1 MDAQAKQ
8 QLIER
13 VKQANN
19 ILVTVSKD
27 PTVDQLSACIGLTLM
42 LNKMQK
48 HATAVF
54 SGQVPS
60 TLEFLQ
66 PEKTLETNTD
76 SLQDFI
82 ISLDKN
88 KADKLRYKVE
98 DQFVRVFITPYRT
111 SLSEKDLQF
120 SQGDFNVD
128 AVVALGVKDRNQLD
142 AAIIAHGRILHDATV
157 ISVNS
162 GAGNAPNLGQINWQD
177 PGASSL
183 SEMVVSVSEAFG
195 SGLIDNQ
202 IATALL
208 TGIVAET
215 NRFSNDNTS
224 PKVLTMSA
232 QLMAAGANQQ
242 LIAKQLEPPP
252 PLVPAIPAQPPTPE
266 PPQIPPAAA
275 PQAPQAPENPKES
288 AQTPP
293 PQPPKNEPEK
303 KENKTSPEDLAR
315 PVNESRNGTL
325 NVAHEGKDGSDEVEV
340 NPNSIDIDEE
350 GNLKVIGETP
360 EESGQEQP
368 PSEKST
374 TPAKEESKEDRAADK
389 DASKSDTPPGPH
401 ALLDSKNQ
409 PNNPFTANT
418 QPEWKNAAAETSVDP
433 LSTAAEMKEPPSM
446 TAHVADV
453 APPNPFTFNPITELS
468 NKKAAEAT
476 SESAPAESTEAA
488 PATDQVPPA
497 EANVDSARSA
507 VENALASAPFD
518 PATAGPIEALNA
530 QPMTPPLH
538 EEQATDQTVVS
549 NDVPVEP
556 APDAAAAPPPAP
568 VTPASDTPS
577 LSLPTEPAAPSGAP
591 QSDSVAP
598 AAPPPVPPPLTF
610 DPNLLNQD
618 NGNSQKK

>member
-27 PTVDQLSACIGLTLM
+27 PSVDQLSACIGLALM
-42 LNKMQK
+42 LNKMNK

-66 PEKTLETNTD
+66 PEKTLEANTD

-111 SLSEKDLQF
+111 SLTEKDLQF
-120 SQGDFNVD
+120 SLGDFNVE
-128 AVVALGVKDRNQLD
+128 VVIALGVKDRNQLD
-142 AAIIAHGRILHDATV
+142 AAIVAHGRILHDATV

-162 GAGNAPNLGQINWQD
+162 GAGNAPQLGQVNWQD
-177 PGASSL
+177 PTASSL
-183 SEMVVSVSEAFG
+183 SEMLVSVSEAFG

-202 IATALL
+202 IATAFL

-232 QLMAAGANQQ
+232 QLMASGANQQ

-252 PLVPAIPAQPPTPE
+252 PLVPAIPAQPPVPE
-266 PPQIPPAAA
+266 PPKAPEQPQSPPPPAGTPQPDQKPPVQPA
-275 PQAPQAPENPKES
+275 PQQES
-288 AQTPP
+288 QTPP
-293 PQPPKNEPEK
+293 SVTPKEAPK
-303 KENKTSPEDLAR
+303 KETEEKANKTSPEDLAR
-315 PVNESRNGTL
+315 LVNESKDGTL
-325 NVAHEGKDGSDEVEV
+325 NVAHEGGAAGEEVEV
-340 NPNSIDIDEE
+340 NPNSIDIDAE
-350 GNLKVIGETP
+350 GNLKIIGDKQAEFN
-360 EESGQEQP
+360 QEQAP
-368 PSEKST
+368 PGE
-374 TPAKEESKEDRAADK
+374 PAEASKEEAKDGKAPEK
-389 DASKSDTPPGPH
+389 DASKSENPLSAH

-418 QPEWKNAAAETSVDP
+418 QSEWKGMTAEPSIDP
-433 LSTAAEMKEPPSM
+433 LTSPEGIKEPPSM

-453 APPNPFTFNPITELS
+453 APPNPFTFNPIAELS
-468 NKKAAEAT
+468 NKNAEAAAAEGNK
-476 SESAPAESTEAA
+476 APAA
-488 PATDQVPPA
+488 DG
-497 EANVDSARSA
+497 NVDSARSA

-518 PATAGPIEALNA
+518 PATAGPVASLNA
-530 QPMTPPLH
+530 QPLTPPLH
-538 EEQATDQTVVS
+538 EEAAAGEPVVS

-556 APDAAAAPPPAP
+556 APAAPAP
-568 VTPASDTPS
+568 VSDTPS
-577 LSLPTEPAAPSGAP
+577 LSLPTEPAPPASAPA
-591 QSDSVAP
+591 QSDQVAP